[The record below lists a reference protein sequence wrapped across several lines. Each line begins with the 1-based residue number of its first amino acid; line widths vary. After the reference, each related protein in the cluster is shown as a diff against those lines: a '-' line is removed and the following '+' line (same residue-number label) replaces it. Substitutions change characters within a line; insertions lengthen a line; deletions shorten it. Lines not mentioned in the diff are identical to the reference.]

1 MSTSTSVSVGHG
13 PGAPRNEGTAKD
25 RSTPVPDSN
34 LTEIDATQEC
44 GDKSAQAAAAGS
56 DKKGHAPMPA
66 SKQGRAAP
74 PR

>member
-25 RSTPVPDSN
+25 RGTPVPDSN
-34 LTEIDATQEC
+34 LTEIDATQEP
-44 GDKSAQAAAAGS
+44 GQKSGQRATASRKGGLPTTTKAGPAQ
-56 DKKGHAPMPA
+56 
-66 SKQGRAAP
+66 

>member
-13 PGAPRNEGTAKD
+13 PGTPRNEGTAKD

-34 LTEIDATQEC
+34 LTEIEATQEP
-44 GDKSAQAAAAGS
+44 GQNPDPRATASRQGEKIPSPPTNKAGPAQ
-56 DKKGHAPMPA
+56 
-66 SKQGRAAP
+66 